1 MQTFDP
7 DFLDLPPRLDRGSSA
22 MAVDRAR
29 RPALTLAT
37 PARLASTLALL
48 LAALGPAGC
57 SDSVTEGPGGADAE
71 ASGDNDGLGGSVGG
85 DGTAGGDGATGPQS
99 CPPGLAG
106 CVDDDR
112 VVCNAAG
119 TGFAIEACPRGERCA
134 DGVCVQCVT
143 DADCSGGK
151 ACVDGACVLAPL
163 KIGTKELPPAL
174 VGTAYSVTLEAS
186 GGTPPLVWS
195 LDQGLLPDGLLL
207 APDGVIAGV
216 ATTQTKLSFAVKA
229 KDAAGAEAVAILVLE
244 VKEGGLILT
253 TTSPLKKA
261 TEGKPYSTA
270 FEASGGSKPYFFGLT
285 SGALPA
291 GLVLAADGTLSGTP
305 SEDGIFTF
313 SLKALDNGNPPSTAT
328 RTYELSVGL
337 AALEIIGAQQVNL
350 FITKLIVLPLII
362 IVDKVPVPYNAQ
374 LEAQGGKK
382 PYTWT
387 EVPLP
392 GAVKSF
398 IPNAGIPK
406 GLTLGKDGKISGAVT
421 DPKLAVKVQVPL
433 TQIALEGFFFSAD
446 VSDSQAKPATK
457 NAIFIIP
464 TVPIGGN

>member
-1 MQTFDP
+1 M
-7 DFLDLPPRLDRGSSA
+7 
-22 MAVDRAR
+22 
-29 RPALTLAT
+29 
-37 PARLASTLALL
+37 
-48 LAALGPAGC
+48 
-57 SDSVTEGPGGADAE
+57 
-71 ASGDNDGLGGSVGG
+71 
-85 DGTAGGDGATGPQS
+85 
-99 CPPGLAG
+99 
-106 CVDDDR
+106 
-112 VVCNAAG
+112 
-119 TGFAIEACPRGERCA
+119 
-134 DGVCVQCVT
+134 
-143 DADCSGGK
+143 
-151 ACVDGACVLAPL
+151 
-163 KIGTKELPPAL
+163 
-174 VGTAYSVTLEAS
+174 
-186 GGTPPLVWS
+186 
-195 LDQGLLPDGLLL
+195 
-207 APDGVIAGV
+207 
-216 ATTQTKLSFAVKA
+216 QTKLSFAVKA
-229 KDAAGAEAVAILVLE
+229 KDAAGAEAVAILVIE

-261 TEGKPYSTA
+261 TEGKAYNTA

-291 GLVLAADGTLSGTP
+291 GLVLAADGSLAGTP

-362 IVDKVPVPYNAQ
+362 IVDKVPVPYSAQ

-382 PYTWT
+382 PYTWA

-406 GLTLGKDGKISGAVT
+406 GLTLGKDGKISGSVT
-421 DPKLAVKVQVPL
+421 DPALAVKVQVPL